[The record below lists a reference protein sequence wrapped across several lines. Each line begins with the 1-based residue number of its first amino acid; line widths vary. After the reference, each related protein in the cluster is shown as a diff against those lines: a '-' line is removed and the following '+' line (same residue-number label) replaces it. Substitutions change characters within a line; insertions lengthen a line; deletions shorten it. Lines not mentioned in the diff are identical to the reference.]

1 MTTQKVKIKYV
12 ALILLD
18 STGLE
23 DTNKLPIK
31 AGIPRKWLLKYL
43 TQYWELPTT
52 HLKETWQATRHSVLN
67 TALGRILN
75 KVSKVAFQ
83 ELYLIP
89 LKNVYR
95 ATDWLKAAPSSNSLG
110 ATLNRDSVRELSFTL
125 SFTAVLKLFGLGIPS
140 LQNYWEPSKKFCLY
154 G

>member
-1 MTTQKVKIKYV
+1 MTTQKVKIIYV

-18 STGLE
+18 STGLD

-43 TQYWELPTT
+43 TQYWELPATY
-52 HLKETWQATRHSVLN
+52 LKQTWQATRHSMLN
-67 TALGRILN
+67 TASGRILN
-75 KVSKVAFQ
+75 KASKVAFQ
-83 ELYLIP
+83 ELNLIP
-89 LKNVYR
+89 LKTVYW
-95 ATDWLKAAPSSNSLG
+95 ATDWLKAVPSSSSLA
-110 ATLNRDSVRELSFTL
+110 ATLNRDSVRQLSFTL

-140 LQNYWEPSKKFCLY
+140 LKNYWEPSKKFCLY